1 MGWVRVGISGWR
13 YAPWRGTFYPPGLPQ
28 RRELEYAAQHV
39 TSIEINGTF
48 YALQR
53 PSSFQSWRAE
63 VPDDFLFA
71 VKGGR
76 FLTHMKRLTD
86 PETPLANFFAS
97 GVLALGPTLGPVLW
111 QLPPTLA
118 FDPALI
124 TDFCA
129 ALPRT
134 TAAAA
139 RLASHHDQ
147 RLTTEPWTQIER
159 DRPLRHALE
168 VRHPSYTDPRFPQ
181 LLADADV
188 ASVASDG
195 GSAWPAFE
203 YVTTTW
209 SMSGCT
215 APTSSTPAATTQPP
229 SRSGLERVQ
238 RWSEHADVVVYFD
251 NDAKVR
257 AAARCAGAADQA
269 RYRTDGWSSAM
280 TATVAVPDHLE
291 PRSQPARAS
300 PITA

>member
-13 YAPWRGTFYPPGLPQ
+13 YPPWRGTFYPPGLPQ

-63 VPDDFLFA
+63 VPEDFLFA

-97 GVLALGPTLGPVLW
+97 GVLALGPALGPVLW

-124 TDFCA
+124 ADFCA

-147 RLTTEPWTQIER
+147 RLTTEPWTQVEQ
-159 DRPLRHALE
+159 DRPIRHALE

-181 LLADADV
+181 VLADAGV
-188 ASVASDG
+188 ASVISDG

-203 YVTTTW
+203 YVTADLVYVRLHGAEELYASGYDDTALDQWAEKVRTW
-209 SMSGCT
+209 
-215 APTSSTPAATTQPP
+215 AA
-229 SRSGLERVQ
+229 R
-238 RWSEHADVVVYFD
+238 ADVVVYFD

-257 AAARCAGAADQA
+257 APRDAQALLGRLGPSPTAATAQAPAQGPPPAGERNA
-269 RYRTDGWSSAM
+269 G
-280 TATVAVPDHLE
+280 
-291 PRSQPARAS
+291 
-300 PITA
+300 